1 MTEGA
6 APLRD
11 GARRAVSPEVTWER
25 LAPLLPVFGIS
36 RVANI
41 TGLDRIG
48 IPVFTACR
56 PNGRSLSVFQGKGVS
71 VMAARVSAVME
82 AYETWC
88 AERIDAPLR
97 LASAEEMAFAHPIAE
112 LGSLPLADPEGF
124 DPSAPFLWIEGED
137 LAGGG
142 TAYVPFELVHTHYA
156 LPEPQHSGAFNATTN
171 GLASGNTL
179 MEATLHA
186 LMEVIERD
194 AVTLWK
200 LSPAAWSGAS
210 AVRLDTVTDPACAHL
225 LSLFAG
231 AGIDVA
237 VFDATSDIGLPTF
250 LALIDDAA
258 GVSGAPE
265 IGQGTHPSP
274 AVALSRALT
283 EAAQARATFIA
294 GARED
299 IGAHDYGEAEV
310 SARRRAARNVFDGLT
325 PSRDF
330 AAIRSVETASIEA
343 DVAHAIDALKGVGLD
358 QVICVDVSRKGLPF
372 SVVRVVVPG
381 LEAAWE
387 GPQSGL
393 VPGPRA
399 LAVLSAVEAAA

>member
-1 MTEGA
+1 MSGGA
-6 APLRD
+6 THLRD

-25 LAPLLPVFGIS
+25 LSPLLAVFGIS

-71 VMAARVSAVME
+71 TMAARVSAVME

-97 LASAEEMAFAHPIAE
+97 LASAEDMAFAHPIAD
-112 LGSLPLADPEGF
+112 LGTLPLADPEGF
-124 DPSAPFLWIEGED
+124 DPSTPFLWIEGED

-142 TAYVPFELVHTHYA
+142 TAFVPFELIHTHYA

-179 MEATLHA
+179 AEATLHA

-200 LSPAAWSGAS
+200 LSAHAWSGAS
-210 AVRLDTVTDPACAHL
+210 AVRLHSVTDPACSHL

-250 LALIDDAA
+250 LALIDDRE
-258 GVSGAPE
+258 GTSGAPE

-274 AVALSRALT
+274 AVALARALT

-299 IGAHDYGEAEV
+299 IVAEDYREDRV
-310 SARRRAARNVFDGLT
+310 TARRRAARSVLDGLT

-330 AAIRSVETASIEA
+330 SAIASAETASVEE
-343 DVAHAIDALKGVGLD
+343 DVAHAVDALKQVGLG
-358 QVICVDVSRKGLPF
+358 QVIRVDVSRKGLPF

-387 GPQSGL
+387 GPEAGL

-399 LAVLSAVEAAA
+399 VAVLSAMEAAA